1 MCHVALLTSP
11 SLSVWVKGLCS
22 LAVITCTCVPIVVS
36 HFKGM
41 KHEHCELHVQYIAAE
56 KLYFDIL
63 VSNYIVSV

>member
-1 MCHVALLTSP
+1 MGKDFAVWLLLHV
-11 SLSVWVKGLCS
+11 
-22 LAVITCTCVPIVVS
+22 CVFVIVVS